1 MGSLKLSNDLSP
13 EESYRQYRALN
24 LFKRHLNKGRK
35 YNFGDDDNLMLNQFL
50 DLNYVQMGEFSHLDE
65 RSKSKFIYKLL
76 KLVDYTTETRDF
88 LLDVGGYTDAPP
100 TWKGEVEDGEDSN
113 FIRKRRRPNSPNSL
127 TESKMKAIEPPPTDF
142 TNDEI
147 RMIRR
152 NAALLNDPFDAAL
165 PKIRNERSI
174 SHLHQRVSNE
184 FANVA
189 HRWRSFAEHY
199 KKNWNAEA
207 LIFREEEEEEAEIG
221 EEGEEIRVVDQ
232 EEEEEEEVEKVEVE
246 KEEVEEEEE
255 EEEEEEVEEEKEEEE
270 EEEEEEI
277 VKEGEE

>member
-127 TESKMKAIEPPPTDF
+127 TESKMKAIESPPADF

-152 NAALLNDPFDAAL
+152 NAALLNDPFDATL

-199 KKNWNAEA
+199 KKKLECGSSHFQQRRRRRRRRSRNWRRRGRNKS
-207 LIFREEEEEEAEIG
+207 RRPRRRSRKRRSRRKSRRRRRRRRRRRG
-221 EEGEEIRVVDQ
+221 RGRNCQ
-232 EEEEEEEVEKVEVE
+232 RRRR
-246 KEEVEEEEE
+246 
-255 EEEEEEVEEEKEEEE
+255 
-270 EEEEEEI
+270 
-277 VKEGEE
+277 G